1 MSLVKDNVG
10 EFEIV
15 VGIPAK
21 KVKDRK
27 RKLLDVEL
35 KYLESIA
42 K

>member
-21 KVKDRK
+21 KVKDRSK
-27 RKLLDVEL
+27 TILQSEL
-35 KYLESIA
+35 KYLKTI
-42 K
+42 